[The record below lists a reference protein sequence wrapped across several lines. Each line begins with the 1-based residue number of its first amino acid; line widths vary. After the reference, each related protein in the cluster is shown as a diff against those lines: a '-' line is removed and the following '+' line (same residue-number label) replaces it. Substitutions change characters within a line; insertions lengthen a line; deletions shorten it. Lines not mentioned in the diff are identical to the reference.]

1 MECEQ
6 QKTDCASLC
15 PCAASCP
22 IGDALSQIGG
32 KWKSRLICTLYVD
45 GTQRFNDLLKKTR
58 GITAAMLSSSLKDL
72 ETNGIV
78 TRRQYSSIPPRVEYL
93 LTEKG
98 RALWPILHRLAHWAN
113 GEEYDGDSGPDPQFS
128 LDQRKGSGN
137 ETAI

>member
-78 TRRQYSSIPPRVEYL
+78 TRKQYSSIPPRVEYL

-98 RALWPILHRLAHWAN
+98 RALWPILHRLAHWEN
-113 GEEYDGDSGPDPQFS
+113 GEEYDGDGDPDLRLSP
-128 LDQRKGSGN
+128 DKRKGSGN